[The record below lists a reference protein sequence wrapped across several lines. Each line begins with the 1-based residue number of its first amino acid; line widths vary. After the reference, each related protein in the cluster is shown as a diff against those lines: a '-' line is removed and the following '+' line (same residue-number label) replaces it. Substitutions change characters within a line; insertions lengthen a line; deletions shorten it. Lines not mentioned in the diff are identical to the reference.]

1 MDIGGL
7 GGGLGEWA
15 WARHHNVLSWY
26 VRPLFLLPF
35 CFFAWRRSGLG
46 IAATLVALA
55 TSMAWF
61 PVPAEVSPGVR
72 TMLAAE
78 RDYLLGPWTAWKLA
92 LALLVP
98 LALAALGAAFWWRAW
113 RFGLVVLN
121 AMALAKIGWTFAFS
135 PVQGA
140 VAHLL
145 PAAVGMVLVNAGLL
159 LGLRFRRSV
168 GTGGRARR

>member
-1 MDIGGL
+1 MDLAGI
-7 GGGLGEWA
+7 GEWA

-78 RDYLLGPWTAWKLA
+78 RDYLLGPWAAWKVA

-98 LALAALGAAFWWRAW
+98 LTLAALGAAFWWRAW
-113 RFGLVVLN
+113 GLGLAVVN
-121 AMALAKIGWTFAFS
+121 ATVLAKIGWSFAFS
-135 PVQGA
+135 PLEGA
-140 VAHLL
+140 LAHLP
-145 PAAVGMVLVNAGLL
+145 PASVGLVVVNVGLL
-159 LGLRFRRSV
+159 LGLRFRGSM
-168 GTGGRARR
+168 GTGYQGRE